1 MGTLRYWA
9 NMSADGYT
17 ADSEGKFDWA
27 VPTDEAY
34 AVINEMEAEVT
45 TYVLGRDMYRTQ
57 VFWETYEEQYGATNP
72 VHVRFAGIW
81 RAADKFVVSRTL
93 PQKAITSQRT
103 RILREVAP
111 ADLRRIADERPGVT
125 AVGGPTLAAEAIR
138 QGLVDDFRFIVFPEV
153 VGGGRPALPPGARL
167 GLRLADIRTFSDGS
181 VYLQYVPR

>member
-17 ADSEGKFDWA
+17 ADTEGKFDWA
-27 VPTDEAY
+27 MPTDEVHAF
-34 AVINEMEAEVT
+34 VNEMEADVS

-57 VFWETYEEQYGATNP
+57 VFWETYEEQYGNNP
-72 VHVRFAGIW
+72 VHARFASIW
-81 RAADKFVVSRTL
+81 RAADKFVASSTL
-93 PQKAITSQRT
+93 PQKAVTSKRT
-103 RILREVAP
+103 RIIRDLRP

-138 QGLVDDFRFIVFPEV
+138 QGLIDDFRFIVFPEV
-153 VGGGRPALPPGARL
+153 VGGGLAALPPGARL

-181 VYLQYVPR
+181 VYLRYTPR